1 VSLAAPDFS
10 PLLLS
15 LPFLSRRRYLCR
27 YQIRHAAQIKDG
39 LRLHPRPLLWIYLSD
54 RPTMT
59 FQTAKASAMDKK
71 KNAVNAFKSWDN
83 FKQWVL
89 VPDTALDRHSNGET
103 GQTWSNVDLDPT
115 PPEKRTWRCKYPLWT
130 ILNTDV

>member
-1 VSLAAPDFS
+1 
-10 PLLLS
+10 
-15 LPFLSRRRYLCR
+15 
-27 YQIRHAAQIKDG
+27 
-39 LRLHPRPLLWIYLSD
+39 
-54 RPTMT
+54 MT
-59 FQTAKASAMDKK
+59 FQTAKASAMEKK

-115 PPEKRTWRCKYPLWT
+115 PPEKRTWRCKYPPGQS
-130 ILNTDV
+130 